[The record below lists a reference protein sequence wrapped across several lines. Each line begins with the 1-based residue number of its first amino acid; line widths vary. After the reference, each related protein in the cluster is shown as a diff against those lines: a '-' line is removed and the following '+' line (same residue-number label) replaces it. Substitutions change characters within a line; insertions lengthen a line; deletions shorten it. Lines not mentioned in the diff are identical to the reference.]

1 MVVLDSQMKNSLY
14 TSKNNL
20 SEGQLNLDE
29 DEFVELHKVP
39 ISDIKAL
46 LDNHEI
52 EDAKTIIGLQYILL
66 NYNHSN

>member
-14 TSKNNL
+14 TSII
-20 SEGQLNLDE
+20 EGQLNLDE

-46 LDNHEI
+46 
-52 EDAKTIIGLQYILL
+52 
-66 NYNHSN
+66 

>member
-1 MVVLDSQMKNSLY
+1 M
-14 TSKNNL
+14 
-20 SEGQLNLDE
+20 
-29 DEFVELHKVP
+29 HKVP

-66 NYNHSN
+66 NYNHSNYAVNLLHLIENIGSLVIEIFSI